1 VKRGDLV
8 AVVLPGRYGK
18 PRPGLVVQEDAF
30 EALPSVTVLPLTS
43 DLRGLLLVRV
53 PVEPGEET
61 GLRIASEVQVD
72 KIMTVPR
79 GKIGP
84 RLGSVDDGTMRRV
97 DEALARFLGLGGVWR
112 WESRVRARSRPAAA
126 RGPRLEARRL
136 ATARQ
141 PATTTWAVW
150 PGARAIRRSMVSRGA
165 SRASASAI

>member
-97 DEALARFLGLGGVWR
+97 DEALARFLT
-112 WESRVRARSRPAAA
+112 SPATDRVS
-126 RGPRLEARRL
+126 PRLRLARRG
-136 ATARQ
+136 
-141 PATTTWAVW
+141 W
-150 PGARAIRRSMVSRGA
+150 
-165 SRASASAI
+165 